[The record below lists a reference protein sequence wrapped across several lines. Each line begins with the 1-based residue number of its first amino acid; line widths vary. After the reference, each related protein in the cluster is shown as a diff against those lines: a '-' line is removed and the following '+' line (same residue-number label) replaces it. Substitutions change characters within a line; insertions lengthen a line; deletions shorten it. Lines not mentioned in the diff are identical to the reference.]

1 MKFNEER
8 TYGVEI
14 EFKSRMSRADIAA
27 QVRAHGID
35 CLATSYNYNH
45 STSARWV
52 VTSDAS
58 VYGGWEL
65 VSPPM
70 KGLDGLRQV
79 RSVCEA
85 LDAIGATV
93 DRSCG
98 LHVHHDASDL
108 NRKNIKDLLNFYI
121 RWEPVIDLLMPP
133 SRRGNENTYC
143 KSLARWGESLG
154 RQNTISAVNGLRGS
168 IENFNGTRYTKLN
181 LESLNRFG
189 TIEFRQHSGTT
200 ENSKIGSWIVLTQTF
215 VERAKLGRLSIK
227 CVGVNYEKFKKA
239 LGLVGR
245 NMEDGIVRKAAGYMD
260 DRFKKF
266 ARPMGIKVKDFVA

>member
-14 EFKSRMSRADIAA
+14 EFKSRMSRADVAR
-27 QVRAHGID
+27 QVQAHGVD
-35 CLATSYNYNH
+35 CYAASYNH
-45 STSARWV
+45 STWTSWKV
-52 VTSDAS
+52 MSDAS
-58 VYGGWEL
+58 ISGSGWEL

-79 RSVCEA
+79 RSVCKA

-108 NRKNIKDLLNFYI
+108 SRKNIKDLLNFYI
-121 RWEPVIDLLMPP
+121 RWEPIIDLLMPA
-133 SRRGNENTYC
+133 SRRGNSNTYC
-143 KSLARWGESLG
+143 QSVAKWAD
-154 RQNTISAVNGLRGS
+154 RQGTIAEVNGYRSS
-168 IENFNGTRYTKLN
+168 IEDFNGSRYTKLN
-181 LESLNRFG
+181 LESLNRHG
-189 TIEFRQHSGTT
+189 TVEFRQHSGTT

-266 ARPMGIKVKDFVA
+266 ARPEGIKVKDFVA